1 MKKPKIIILT
11 SQVISE
17 REFKRFGIDT
27 IEAKSKLQIFDFT
40 SLLQP
45 KNFDKQ
51 LNSCKEDL
59 NILFI
64 KNLSHLFNLKN
75 HFEDSDLIISILGN
89 QNELNNFIFKFIK
102 PYEKKICLVNIS
114 AYPLYPLNLKF
125 SFFKR
130 LYCGIFSERKFF
142 IINKFRKTIFVIK
155 KFFSKRITLK
165 PGYLASCGEEVI
177 NFFSDS
183 LTEKTKI
190 MKTCSYDFVLS
201 KLVKK
206 RILDDKYIVFLDEYI
221 INHPDFKILN
231 KKIDKEKL
239 YYQELNK
246 FFNFIE
252 KTFKFKVVIAS
263 HPRADLEYNKIKFPK
278 HNVFIGNTPQLMK
291 YSEGCITHAS
301 TSVNFAVIFEK
312 PILFITTNRMKRSR
326 YANELLSSW
335 FNKIPL
341 NISASYSLEDVTS
354 GFKINNKYM
363 KQYFYKFISF
373 SEDTVFGFGSL
384 IDSLRINK

>member
-1 MKKPKIIILT
+1 MKKPKIIFLT

-17 REFKRFGIDT
+17 RDFKRFGLDT
-27 IEAKSKLQIFDFT
+27 IDAKSQLQIFDFT

-45 KNFDKQ
+45 RNFENQ
-51 LNSCKEDL
+51 LNACKKDL
-59 NILFI
+59 NMKFI
-64 KNLSHLFNLKN
+64 KNSNQLYNLKN
-75 HFEDSDLIISILGN
+75 NFEESDLIISILGI
-89 QNELNNFIFKFIK
+89 QSELNNFIFEFIK
-102 PYEKKICLVNIS
+102 PYEKKVCLVNIS

-125 SFFKR
+125 SNFKK

-142 IINKFRKTIFVIK
+142 FINKLKKINFLIK
-155 KFFSKRITLK
+155 KIFSKRITLK

-183 LTEKTKI
+183 LNEKTKI
-190 MKTCSYDFVLS
+190 IKTCSYDFVLS
-201 KLVKK
+201 KLVEK
-206 RILDDKYIVFLDEYI
+206 RIIDEKYIVFLDEYI

-252 KTFKFKVVIAS
+252 KKFKFKVVIAS

-341 NISASYSLEDVTS
+341 NISASYSQEDVTN

-384 IDSLRINK
+384 IDSLKINK

>member
-206 RILDDKYIVFLDEYI
+206 RILDYKYIVFLDEYI

-239 YYQELNK
+239 YYQELNN

-252 KTFKFKVVIAS
+252 KFFKFKVVIAS

-312 PILFITTNRMKRSR
+312 PILFITTNRMKRTR

-341 NISASYSLEDVTS
+341 NISASYSHEDVTS
-354 GFKINNKYM
+354 GFKINNEYM